1 MEINNS
7 EEIPIS
13 TNEINTLNQN
23 FPEIENKDQNKEK
36 KTIKFDENTISVIPI
51 HENYNL
57 RYGDN
62 SNDYKEL
69 DSQTKN
75 IINDP
80 KYADEK
86 RSKSAFS
93 KKSFREKYEPLKIK
107 VPSNREWNRDPTAE
121 IIIHNLEQKID
132 ILTYENFLLSKKL
145 REIENNNK
153 ELKLNISQNLLL
165 MKAEQEMNDEQKKKK
180 NFKDEMN
187 LKDKEN
193 IENKKIKKNK
203 KDKKEKDVDLFE
215 EINRVKDENNRLRLS
230 NQNLAEN
237 NAELNKVIETL
248 KNEINLNKENVDD
261 NYNNEKY
268 NINNDMIDK
277 NNEKFN
283 NNNNEQV
290 EKNPNINLDEN
301 IININNDNNLA
312 KIINNSEEKKMRDEQ
327 NNSEVDMNKYL
338 QSEEQY
344 HDLIEENE
352 LLHKKLRS
360 LLSIEKDPNINLKNS
375 ISKTENINNNISLK
389 NKNDIQKEEIAKEN
403 YILKQKIRALNGE
416 INRMAVENNRKILII
431 QQKLEEYESKQR
443 ENLIMEQNKLNSQNE
458 IEKKRKEEELDE
470 ILNETLLVM
479 DRNQDD
485 EESRKMIETI
495 KNIKNEQKKRI
506 SQCLIINNKLKSLL
520 QENAQLH
527 NQLLISKK
535 ENEIINN
542 SNSNFN
548 KTNTSNM
555 NNNNNNNT
563 NPHICFC
570 GSGNFSVN
578 ALKIKDEMIIKYKDK
593 IDENNEILKLTQN
606 SNNSNNSNNNRS
618 NELNFIEK
626 DYNIPNKY
634 KKEKNDGFEDYLL
647 GKIVNNQKEV
657 LGERAPRFYENNN
670 ININNKYVAKSMQY
684 NDGNKMNNR
693 YNNYHY
699 RGRIMEDDE

>member
-23 FPEIENKDQNKEK
+23 FPEVENIDQNKEK
-36 KTIKFDENTISVIPI
+36 KSIKFDENTVSVIPI
-51 HENYNL
+51 RETYNL

-62 SNDYKEL
+62 LNEFKEL

-75 IINDP
+75 LINDP

-107 VPSNREWNRDPTAE
+107 VPTNREWNRDPTAE

-145 REIENNNK
+145 REIENSNK
-153 ELKLNISQNLLL
+153 ELKLNISQNLML
-165 MKAEQEMNDEQKKKK
+165 MKAEQEINNEENKKKYLK
-180 NFKDEMN
+180 NEMN
-187 LKDKEN
+187 KKNKDN
-193 IENKKIKKNK
+193 IDNKKIKKNNK

-215 EINRVKDENNRLRLS
+215 EINRVKDENDRLRLS

-248 KNEINLNKENVDD
+248 KNEINLNKENAEN
-261 NYNNEKY
+261 NYNGKY
-268 NINNDMIDK
+268 NIGNDNIDNNK
-277 NNEKFN
+277 EENNI
-283 NNNNEQV
+283 NNEQI
-290 EKNPNINLDEN
+290 EKNQNINLDN
-301 IININNDNNLA
+301 ININNDNNLA
-312 KIINNSEEKKMRDEQ
+312 NIINNSDEKKMQDEQ
-327 NNSEVDMNKYL
+327 NNSEVDMNKFL

-360 LLSIEKDPNINLKNS
+360 LLSIEKDPNINLQNS
-375 ISKTENINNNISLK
+375 ISKEKNINNITLK
-389 NKNDIQKEEIAKEN
+389 NKKDNQKDEISKEN

-431 QQKLEEYESKQR
+431 QQKLEEYETKQR
-443 ENLIMEQNKLNSQNE
+443 ENLLREQNKLNSQNE

-479 DRNQDD
+479 DRNQED

-527 NQLLISKK
+527 NQLLLSKK

-542 SNSNFN
+542 TNSNFN

-555 NNNNNNNT
+555 NNSNSNA

-606 SNNSNNSNNNRS
+606 SNNSNNSNNNRN

-626 DYNIPNKY
+626 DYNNIPSKY

-670 ININNKYVAKSMQY
+670 INNNKYVAKSMQY
-684 NDGNKMNNR
+684 DDGNKMNNR

-699 RGRIMEDDE
+699 RGRILEDDE

>member
-23 FPEIENKDQNKEK
+23 FPEVENIDQNKEK
-36 KTIKFDENTISVIPI
+36 KSIKFDENTVSVIPI
-51 HENYNL
+51 QEAYNL

-62 SNDYKEL
+62 LNEFKEL

-75 IINDP
+75 LINDP

-107 VPSNREWNRDPTAE
+107 VPTNREWNRDPTAE

-145 REIENNNK
+145 REIENSNK
-153 ELKLNISQNLLL
+153 ELKLNISQNLML
-165 MKAEQEMNDEQKKKK
+165 MKAEQEINNEENKKKYLK
-180 NFKDEMN
+180 NEMN
-187 LKDKEN
+187 KKNKDN
-193 IENKKIKKNK
+193 IDNKKIKKNNK

-215 EINRVKDENNRLRLS
+215 EINRVKDENDRLRLS

-248 KNEINLNKENVDD
+248 KNEINLNKENSEN
-261 NYNNEKY
+261 NYDEKY
-268 NINNDMIDK
+268 KFGNDNIDNNKEENNINN
-277 NNEKFN
+277 
-283 NNNNEQV
+283 EQI
-290 EKNPNINLDEN
+290 EKNQNINLDN
-301 IININNDNNLA
+301 ININNDNNLA
-312 KIINNSEEKKMRDEQ
+312 NIINNSDEKKMQDEQ
-327 NNSEVDMNKYL
+327 NNSEVDMNKFL

-360 LLSIEKDPNINLKNS
+360 LLSIEKDPNINLQNS
-375 ISKTENINNNISLK
+375 ISKEKNINNISLK
-389 NKNDIQKEEIAKEN
+389 NKKDNQKDEISKEN

-431 QQKLEEYESKQR
+431 QQKLEEYETKQR
-443 ENLIMEQNKLNSQNE
+443 ENLLREQNKLGSQNE

-479 DRNQDD
+479 DRNQED
-485 EESRKMIETI
+485 EESRKMIETV

-520 QENAQLH
+520 QENEQLH
-527 NQLLISKK
+527 NQLLLSKK
-535 ENEIINN
+535 ENDIINN
-542 SNSNFN
+542 TNSNFN

-555 NNNNNNNT
+555 NNNNSSNA

-606 SNNSNNSNNNRS
+606 SNNSNNSNNNRN

-626 DYNIPNKY
+626 DYNIASKY

-670 ININNKYVAKSMQY
+670 INNNKYVAKSMQY
-684 NDGNKMNNR
+684 DDGNKMNNR

>member
-23 FPEIENKDQNKEK
+23 FPEIENKDKNKEK

-165 MKAEQEMNDEQKKKK
+165 MKAEQEMNNEQNKKK

-187 LKDKEN
+187 LKKKEN

-268 NINNDMIDK
+268 NINNDMIDN
-277 NNEKFN
+277 NNEKF

-375 ISKTENINNNISLK
+375 ISKTENINNISLK
-389 NKNDIQKEEIAKEN
+389 NKNDGQKEEMAKEN

-555 NNNNNNNT
+555 NNNNNT

-684 NDGNKMNNR
+684 DDGNKMNNR